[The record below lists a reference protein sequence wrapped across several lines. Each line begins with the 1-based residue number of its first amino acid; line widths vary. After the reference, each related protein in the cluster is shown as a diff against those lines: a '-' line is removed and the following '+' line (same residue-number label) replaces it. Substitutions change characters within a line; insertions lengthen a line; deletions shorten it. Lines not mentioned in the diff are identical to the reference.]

1 MTTQEWTI
9 TDWIKLL
16 NQQAHQYRKYRESL
30 YNQVNISRKK
40 MILDI
45 GCGTGVITK
54 DIAVLTKGDVYGVD
68 IDKEKLDVAKCSI
81 PVIQGD
87 AVNLPFKD
95 NTFDL
100 VVFCLLLIHMK
111 EQQKAVNEMA
121 RVCKKNGVVLATMEP
136 DYQGTMRYPDL
147 NSGIMLQSLKDM
159 GCDFYTGR
167 KLRALFSEAG
177 LTPEVGVHMFD
188 IDLLNED
195 VSEQVQW
202 FLDRFWLIERS
213 LKRGGWTVI
222 EINEYKQTQ
231 LELIKKKELFSF
243 MPVMYCIG
251 KK

>member
-1 MTTQEWTI
+1 MTTQKWTI

-16 NQQAHQYRKYRESL
+16 DQQAYQYRKYRESL
-30 YNQVNISRKK
+30 YDRGGIAHKK
-40 MILDI
+40 MILDV

-54 DIAVLTKGDVYGVD
+54 DIVVLAKGKVYGVD
-68 IDKEKLDVAKCSI
+68 IDKEKLDVVECSI

-87 AVNLPFKD
+87 AVDLPFKD

-100 VVFCLLLIHMK
+100 VLFCLLLIHVK
-111 EQQKAVNEMA
+111 NQQQAVNEMA
-121 RVCKKNGVVLATMEP
+121 RVCKKKGVVLATMEP

-147 NSGIMLQSLKDM
+147 HSGIMLQGLKDM

-177 LTPEVGVHMFD
+177 LTPEVGIHTFD

-195 VSEQVQW
+195 VSKQVQW
-202 FLDRFWLIERS
+202 FLDRFWLIERT
-213 LKRGGWTVI
+213 LRRNGWTSN
-222 EINEYKQTQ
+222 EINEYKQNQ
-231 LELIKKKELFSF
+231 LELIRKKELFSF